1 MVLRFGVIRQ
11 ATNGCQGNRS
21 ASKMNDSISVND
33 VGTRNN
39 RPRLVTAVWLCLFVV
54 VTIMAITLRL
64 SNREVVERTP
74 DEKFYIQYATYVAG
88 SGIEGGRALVQKYNR
103 DIRLWIYP
111 PPTRLGYIY
120 LVAGVMKLSG
130 VSADRAAVS
139 VSSVFSIGGFFVAAW
154 LGLRFFDR
162 WAVLVGLALLSVSP
176 IELAIARRAWQ
187 DSVSGCIG
195 LLLFYLC
202 LEASISMRPK
212 IWRICFWAAGA
223 YYLTIKGSALVVY
236 GLCTLWLVGS
246 AWLQEGSLRKCFY
259 LVVASALVGAAS
271 FAVLAWSSGGAFSV
285 METIQ
290 HSILARGWNKYGQQF
305 QNGPWYWFFLGF
317 LALSPIT
324 TLLCVAGIAMMIL
337 PKGAGVASLSLGMR
351 QRYAAWAIIYL
362 IFTLLIAATVP
373 AALKNLRYVT
383 ILVGPCC
390 LLSGLA
396 VVYLL
401 AFPRVKLPLW
411 GYHFATCAVALG
423 LGLACLTDYR
433 RFERIFV
440 RNQLDDLAI
449 VRVINSARA
458 AGNQS
463 R

>member
-1 MVLRFGVIRQ
+1 MI
-11 ATNGCQGNRS
+11 
-21 ASKMNDSISVND
+21 DSISVND
-33 VGTRNN
+33 LGTRNN
-39 RPRLVTAVWLCLFVV
+39 RPRLVTAFWLCLFVV
-54 VTIMAITLRL
+54 VTIAAIILRL
-64 SNREVVERTP
+64 SNRTVVELSP
-74 DEKFYIQYATYVAG
+74 DEKIYINYATRVAG
-88 SGIEGGRALVQKYNR
+88 SGIEGSRALVESYNR
-103 DIRLWIYP
+103 HGSLWIYP
-111 PPTRLGYIY
+111 SPIRLGYIY
-120 LVAGVMKLSG
+120 LVAAVMKLSG
-130 VSADRAAVS
+130 ASADQAAVS
-139 VSSVFSIGGFFVAAW
+139 ISSVFSIGGFFVAAL

-187 DSVSGCIG
+187 DSVWGCIG

-202 LEASISMRPK
+202 LEASVSMRPK
-212 IWRICFWAAGA
+212 TWRICFWAVGA

-246 AWLQEGSLRKCFY
+246 AWLQEGSLQKC
-259 LVVASALVGAAS
+259 LRIVITSALVGAAS
-271 FAVLAWSSGGAFSV
+271 FAALAWCSGGAFSI

-290 HSILARGWNKYGQQF
+290 HNTLARGWNQYGHQF
-305 QNGPWYWFFLGF
+305 QSGPWYWFFLGF

-337 PKGAGVASLSLGMR
+337 PKGAAVVGLSVGMR
-351 QRYAAWAIIYL
+351 QRHAAWAIIYL

-373 AALKNLRYVT
+373 ADLKNLRYVT

-401 AFPRVKLPLW
+401 AFARVKLPLW
-411 GYHFATCAVALG
+411 GYHFAACAVALG
-423 LGLACLTDYR
+423 LGLTCLTDYR

-440 RNQLDDLAI
+440 QNGLNDLAI

-458 AGNQS
+458 ADNQS

>member
-1 MVLRFGVIRQ
+1 MI
-11 ATNGCQGNRS
+11 
-21 ASKMNDSISVND
+21 DSISVND
-33 VGTRNN
+33 AGTRND
-39 RPRLVTAVWLCLFVV
+39 RPRLVTAVWLALFVV
-54 VTIMAITLRL
+54 VSLTAITLRL
-64 SNREVVERTP
+64 SNREVASRSP
-74 DEKFYIQYATYVAG
+74 DEEVYIQYVTHVAG

-111 PPTRLGYIY
+111 SPIRVGYIY
-120 LVAGVMKLSG
+120 LVAAVTKLSG
-130 VSADRAAVS
+130 ASAERAAMS
-139 VSSVFSIGGFFVAAW
+139 ISSVFSIGGFFVAAL

-187 DSVSGCIG
+187 DSVWGCVG

-202 LEASISMRPK
+202 LEASISKRPK

-246 AWLQEGSLRKCFY
+246 AWLQGGSLRKCFY
-259 LVVASALVGAAS
+259 LVIVSALVGAAS
-271 FAVLAWSSGGAFSV
+271 FVALAWCSGGAFSV

-290 HSILARGWNKYGQQF
+290 HSTLARGWNQYGHQF
-305 QNGPWYWFFLGF
+305 QSGPWYWFFLGF

-324 TLLCVAGIAMMIL
+324 TLLCVAGIAMIIL
-337 PKGAGVASLSLGMR
+337 PKGAGVVGFSPGMR
-351 QRYAAWAIIYL
+351 QRHGAWAIIYL

-373 AALKNLRYVT
+373 ADLKNLRYVT

-401 AFPRVKLPLW
+401 ALAKVKLPLW
-411 GYHFATCAVALG
+411 GYHFAVCAVALG
-423 LGLACLTDYR
+423 LGLTCLTDYR

-440 RNQLDDLAI
+440 RNGLNDLAI
-449 VRVINSARA
+449 VRVINFARA

>member
-1 MVLRFGVIRQ
+1 MI
-11 ATNGCQGNRS
+11 
-21 ASKMNDSISVND
+21 DSISVND
-33 VGTRNN
+33 AGTRND
-39 RPRLVTAVWLCLFVV
+39 RPRLVTAVWLALFVV
-54 VTIMAITLRL
+54 VSLTAITLRL
-64 SNREVVERTP
+64 SNREVASRSP
-74 DEKFYIQYATYVAG
+74 DEEIYIHYATQIAG

-111 PPTRLGYIY
+111 SPIRVGYIY
-120 LVAGVMKLSG
+120 LVAAVMKLSG
-130 VSADRAAVS
+130 ASGDQAAVS
-139 VSSVFSIGGFFVAAW
+139 ISSVFSIGGFFVAAL

-187 DSVSGCIG
+187 DSVWGCVG

-202 LEASISMRPK
+202 LEASISKRPK

-246 AWLQEGSLRKCFY
+246 AWLQGGSLRKCFY
-259 LVVASALVGAAS
+259 LVIVSALVGAAS
-271 FAVLAWSSGGAFSV
+271 FVALAWCSGGAFSV

-290 HSILARGWNKYGQQF
+290 HSTLARGWNQYGHQF
-305 QNGPWYWFFLGF
+305 QSGPWYWFFLGF

-324 TLLCVAGIAMMIL
+324 TLLCIAGIAMIIL
-337 PKGAGVASLSLGMR
+337 PKGAGVVGFSPGMR
-351 QRYAAWAIIYL
+351 QRHGAWAIIYL

-373 AALKNLRYVT
+373 ADLKNLRYVT

-401 AFPRVKLPLW
+401 ALAKVKLPLW
-411 GYHFATCAVALG
+411 GYHFAVCAVALG
-423 LGLACLTDYR
+423 LGLTCLTDYR

-440 RNQLDDLAI
+440 RNGLNDLAI
-449 VRVINSARA
+449 VRVINFARA

>member
-1 MVLRFGVIRQ
+1 MI
-11 ATNGCQGNRS
+11 
-21 ASKMNDSISVND
+21 DSISVND

-39 RPRLVTAVWLCLFVV
+39 RPRLVTAFWLCLFVV
-54 VTIMAITLRL
+54 VTITAITLRL
-64 SNREVVERTP
+64 SNREVASRSP
-74 DEKFYIQYATYVAG
+74 DEEVYIHYATRVAG
-88 SGIEGGRALVQKYNR
+88 SGIEGGRGLVESYNR

-111 PPTRLGYIY
+111 TPIRLGYIY
-120 LVAGVMKLSG
+120 LVAAVMKLSG
-130 VSADRAAVS
+130 ASADRAAVS
-139 VSSVFSIGGFFVAAW
+139 ISSVFSIGGFFVAAL

-187 DSVSGCIG
+187 DSVWGCIG

-212 IWRICFWAAGA
+212 AWRICFFGVGA

-246 AWLQEGSLRKCFY
+246 AWVQEGSLQKC
-259 LVVASALVGAAS
+259 LRIVIASALVGAAS
-271 FAVLAWSSGGAFSV
+271 FAALAWCSGGAFSV
-285 METIQ
+285 IETIQ
-290 HSILARGWNKYGQQF
+290 HNLLSREWNNDRQF
-305 QNGPWYWFFLGF
+305 NSGPWYSFFLGF

-324 TLLCVAGIAMMIL
+324 TLLSIAGIATIML
-337 PKGAGVASLSLGMR
+337 PRNSGLVRPGLERR
-351 QRYAAWAIIYL
+351 QRQAVWAMIYL
-362 IFTLLIAATVP
+362 IFTLLFAATVP
-373 AALKNLRYVT
+373 ANYKNLRYVT
-383 ILVGPCC
+383 ILVGPLC

-401 AFPRVKLPLW
+401 AFARVKLPVW
-411 GYHFATCAVALG
+411 GYHFAAYAVALG
-423 LGLACLTDYR
+423 LALTSLTDYR

-440 RNQLDDLAI
+440 RNGLNDLAI
-449 VRVINSARA
+449 VRVINAARG

>member
-1 MVLRFGVIRQ
+1 MI
-11 ATNGCQGNRS
+11 
-21 ASKMNDSISVND
+21 DSISIND
-33 VGTRNN
+33 VRTRNN
-39 RPRLVTAVWLCLFVV
+39 RPRLATAVWVCLFVV
-54 VTIMAITLRL
+54 VTVTAITLRL
-64 SNREVVERTP
+64 SNREVASRSP
-74 DEKFYIQYATYVAG
+74 DEEVYIHYATRVAG
-88 SGIEGGRALVQKYNR
+88 SGIEGSRALVESYNTDGR
-103 DIRLWIYP
+103 QWIYP
-111 PPTRLGYIY
+111 SPIRIGYIY
-120 LVAGVMKLSG
+120 LVAAVMKLSG
-130 VSADRAAVS
+130 ASAKQAAVS
-139 VSSVFSIGGFFVAAW
+139 ISSIFSIGGFFVAAL

-202 LEASISMRPK
+202 LGASVSIRPRT
-212 IWRICFWAAGA
+212 WRICFWAVGA

-236 GLCTLWLVGS
+236 GLCILWLVKS
-246 AWLQEGSLRKCFY
+246 VWLQEGSLRKCFY
-259 LVVASALVGAAS
+259 LVIASALVGVAS
-271 FAVLAWSSGGAFSV
+271 FAALAWCSGGASSV

-290 HSILARGWNKYGQQF
+290 HSTLARGWNQYGHQF
-305 QNGPWYWFFLGF
+305 QSGPWYWFFLGF

-324 TLLCVAGIAMMIL
+324 TLLCGAGIAMMIW
-337 PKGAGVASLSLGMR
+337 PKGAGVVGLSLGMR
-351 QRYAAWAIIYL
+351 QRHAAWAIIYL

-373 AALKNLRYVT
+373 ADLKNLRYVT

-390 LLSGLA
+390 LFSGLA

-401 AFPRVKLPLW
+401 AFARAKLPLW
-411 GYHFATCAVALG
+411 GYHFAACAVALV
-423 LGLACLTDYR
+423 LGLTCLTDYR

-440 RNQLDDLAI
+440 RNQLNDLAI

-458 AGNQS
+458 ADNQN